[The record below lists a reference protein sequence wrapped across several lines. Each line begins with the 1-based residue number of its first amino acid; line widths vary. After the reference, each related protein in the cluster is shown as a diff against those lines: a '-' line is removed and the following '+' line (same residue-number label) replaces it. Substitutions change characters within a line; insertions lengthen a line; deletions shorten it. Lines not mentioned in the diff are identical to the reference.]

1 METNQ
6 TRSLLA
12 GLPPRELL
20 ASFSLPPDVLDLM
33 MDDDQMAPRAL
44 VLTRGA
50 VILGLQ
56 LTSGAE
62 FDQDKLNKID
72 DPTLASIGHTLIATL
87 QKHLPNDTGAVSPS
101 ALKDWVR
108 DKVPDAPVTNFDVGN
123 LFDKMYADFFGD
135 KIISLPIKGPLHA
148 AAKKK
153 RPLQRDSNANSESGR
168 PR

>member
-20 ASFSLPPDVLDLM
+20 ASFGLPPDVLDLM

-72 DPTLASIGHTLIATL
+72 DPSLAEPSSPAAVRRHT
-87 QKHLPNDTGAVSPS
+87 
-101 ALKDWVR
+101 
-108 DKVPDAPVTNFDVGN
+108 
-123 LFDKMYADFFGD
+123 
-135 KIISLPIKGPLHA
+135 
-148 AAKKK
+148 K
-153 RPLQRDSNANSESGR
+153 RPFVQ
-168 PR
+168 

>member
-20 ASFSLPPDVLDLM
+20 ASYGLPPDVLDLM

-62 FDQDKLNKID
+62 FDHMGVYAE
-72 DPTLASIGHTLIATL
+72 ASDIGKT
-87 QKHLPNDTGAVSPS
+87 
-101 ALKDWVR
+101 
-108 DKVPDAPVTNFDVGN
+108 
-123 LFDKMYADFFGD
+123 
-135 KIISLPIKGPLHA
+135 
-148 AAKKK
+148 
-153 RPLQRDSNANSESGR
+153 
-168 PR
+168 PRLG